1 MLSVVSFS
9 APELSHGRTRLESQS
24 QVGEGPLVPELA
36 CSLPDTPLPPPPSQV
51 SAPTPA
57 GPPSRAPFRARLVG
71 LSPEQQP
78 EA

>member
-24 QVGEGPLVPELA
+24 QVGEGPLVPQLA
-36 CSLPDTPLPPPPSQV
+36 CSLPDPPPPPPSQV

-57 GPPSRAPFRARLVG
+57 GPPSLAPFRARLVG

-78 EA
+78 DA